1 MANPIAD
8 KNIHYFIFVIRPI
21 ERLCIIFRYMSIY
34 KNGETLMKIDSFIAI
49 TKALCDSHRV
59 RALAA
64 LRNGE
69 LCVCQIIELL
79 ALAPSTV
86 SKHMSILKQA
96 GLVESRKEGRWIYY
110 RLPARDDLKTMQWII
125 RAIANTPEILDDDK
139 RLKKITCA
147 DLEIM
152 CKKQRNGKC

>member
-8 KNIHYFIFVIRPI
+8 KNIIYLHICFFAQSNGFVLYFVI
-21 ERLCIIFRYMSIY
+21 CSIY
-34 KNGETLMKIDSFIAI
+34 KNGETLMKMDSFIAI

-86 SKHMSILKQA
+86 SKHMSHTETSGSCGIT
-96 GLVESRKEGRWIYY
+96 KEGRWIYY
-110 RLPARDDLKTMQWII
+110 RLPAGTTETMQWIF
-125 RAIANTPEILDDDK
+125 AP
-139 RLKKITCA
+139 
-147 DLEIM
+147 
-152 CKKQRNGKC
+152 